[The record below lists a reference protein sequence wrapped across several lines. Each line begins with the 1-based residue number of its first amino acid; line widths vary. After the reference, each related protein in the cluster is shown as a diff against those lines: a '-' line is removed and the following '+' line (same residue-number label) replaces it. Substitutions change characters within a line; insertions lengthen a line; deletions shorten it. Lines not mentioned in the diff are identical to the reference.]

1 MDGRLVT
8 MTDTENPPRVIESL
22 PEDLNMVTMQ
32 SIMSADLDTST
43 TEWIEAQLSTGSSG
57 PSTASGEVNGM
68 ECSGD
73 ERRNG
78 GRGAGGR

>member
-1 MDGRLVT
+1 MDGRLAT
-8 MTDTENPPRVIESL
+8 TTDTKIPCRVIESL

-32 SIMSADLDTST
+32 SIISADLDTST

-73 ERRNG
+73 DRTN
-78 GRGAGGR
+78 RGKWFGVH